1 VREVIGALSVIPA
14 KRGRPMREPGDIG
27 ASWLSP
33 SRGGSIACAT
43 WQVTVISVMK
53 RKLGDLAP
61 GHTVHMQCKQALP
74 SGLTYNLHL
83 LKYALSWRF
92 PPLRLFPPG
101 LRGSWLALAS
111 SQYLHC
117 IQCAQRLEPRYT

>member
-1 VREVIGALSVIPA
+1 
-14 KRGRPMREPGDIG
+14 MREPRGYRGPMAI
-27 ASWLSP
+27 SP
-33 SRGGSIACAT
+33 AGIYTACVT

-83 LKYALSWRF
+83 LKYGLSW
-92 PPLRLFPPG
+92 PLPAVRPAG
-101 LRGSWLALAS
+101 LTPCGTTSLPSPRRQTS
-111 SQYLHC
+111 SK
-117 IQCAQRLEPRYT
+117 E